1 MDAKALRATFVVL
14 SMFTCVAAVIFIA
27 RSHIELSQDDLSG
40 AMQIMRGSIWALPI
54 TIVIFTAAAFIGIP
68 QWLLIAA
75 AVLAFGPSNG
85 AIYAW
90 LATMISASFDFWLAR
105 RIGAQRI
112 EALSGA
118 FLARIITL
126 VRRNGFLTSFA
137 VRLVPTG
144 PFILVNMAAGVS
156 GLNFAAFISG
166 TAIGII
172 PKILVVALL
181 GQGALTAAQGET
193 FMFMAVVGALL
204 IVGLMLVGRRVLRPV
219 LMVKEKSSK

>member
-1 MDAKALRATFVVL
+1 MDDTAFRAAAIILV
-14 SMFTCVAAVIFIA
+14 MFTCTAATIFIA
-27 RSHIELSQDDLSG
+27 RTYFDISQDDVSG
-40 AMQIMRGSIWALPI
+40 AMLSMRGSIWALPL
-54 TIVIFTAAAFIGIP
+54 TIVIFTAAAFMGMP

-75 AVLAFGPSNG
+75 AVLAFGPVHG
-85 AIYAW
+85 GVYAW
-90 LATMISASFDFWLAR
+90 IATMISASFDFWLAR
-105 RIGAQRI
+105 RIGAKRI
-112 EALSGA
+112 EDLSGA

-156 GLNFAAFISG
+156 GLSFAAFISG
-166 TAIGII
+166 TALGII

-193 FMFMAVVGALL
+193 FMFAAIIGAVL
-204 IVGLMLVGRRVLRPV
+204 IIGLMLVGRQVLRPV
-219 LMVKEKSSK
+219 LMVKEKSSE